1 MVDHRQ
7 HPDFRDV
14 QSVRRVERVGG
25 WRAPAAASSLGQGT
39 FNLTWHD
46 NSTPAGVRAERV
58 LLVLDQNLNWPNVR
72 KKSPDLP
79 PAALTEPPGM
89 KWV

>member
-1 MVDHRQ
+1 MIGALVVVPKLGFAQTDEIQ
-7 HPDFRDV
+7 VYD
-14 QSVRRVERVGG
+14 
-25 WRAPAAASSLGQGT
+25 AAIAGQGT

>member
-1 MVDHRQ
+1 M
-7 HPDFRDV
+7 P
-14 QSVRRVERVGG
+14 E
-25 WRAPAAASSLGQGT
+25 APANPRTGLEFARGEDAESRG
-39 FNLTWHD
+39 
-46 NSTPAGVRAERV
+46 AERV
-58 LLVLDQNLNWPNVR
+58 LLVLDQNLNCHNVR